1 MKVRSRDSITQ
12 IDVRVNLPAAINSFS
27 NERVKK
33 IATLVSYAVFFLST
47 SEPTDE
53 LKTQSKIV
61 KIKVNACNVFA
72 RNAGRRWINA
82 VFFPSDNVSPPHS
95 PHGFGQLIILLWC
108 PCNFNWIKARS
119 WIRNAQ
125 CGLRANICSQL
136 SKFPRSSNFTA
147 EENRRIIY
155 N

>member
-72 RNAGRRWINA
+72 RNAGRR
-82 VFFPSDNVSPPHS
+82 
-95 PHGFGQLIILLWC
+95 
-108 PCNFNWIKARS
+108 
-119 WIRNAQ
+119 
-125 CGLRANICSQL
+125 
-136 SKFPRSSNFTA
+136 
-147 EENRRIIY
+147 
-155 N
+155 